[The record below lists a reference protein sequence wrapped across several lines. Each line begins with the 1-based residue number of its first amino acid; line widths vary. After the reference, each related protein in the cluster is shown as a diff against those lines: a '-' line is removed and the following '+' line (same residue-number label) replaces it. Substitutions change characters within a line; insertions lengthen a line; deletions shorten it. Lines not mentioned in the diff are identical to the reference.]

1 LIYRLASLL
10 LLAALLAGCASTGK
24 DDEPDKLER
33 MHRQLQETV
42 G

>member
-1 LIYRLASLL
+1 LIRGLASLL
-10 LLAALLAGCASTGK
+10 LLAALLSGCASASR